1 MKEKLIRFMQGRY
14 GIDQLSKFLLI
25 TGLAVVLLSAFF
37 GETAVSMLL
46 YIFGWGVV
54 IYCYFRIF
62 SRNVQKRY
70 AENQAYLMKTY
81 KIRNWFQNQKNIWQ
95 QRKVY
100 HIYTCPSCK
109 QKIRIPKGKG
119 FIADTLS
126 MLVNIF
132 APRKIVLFGE
142 LAELGDILLDGVR
155 ERVSENIIKEN
166 SNGLKIMASEFGRN
180 LGAMGAAAMVMQNAF
195 EFLEEKI

>member
-62 SRNVQKRY
+62 SRN
-70 AENQAYLMKTY
+70 
-81 KIRNWFQNQKNIWQ
+81 IWQ

-119 FIADTLS
+119 KIEVRCPKCGTTFIKKS
-126 MLVNIF
+126 
-132 APRKIVLFGE
+132 
-142 LAELGDILLDGVR
+142 
-155 ERVSENIIKEN
+155 
-166 SNGLKIMASEFGRN
+166 
-180 LGAMGAAAMVMQNAF
+180 
-195 EFLEEKI
+195 

>member
-37 GETAVSMLL
+37 GKTAVSMLL

-119 FIADTLS
+119 KIEVRCPKCGTTFIKKS
-126 MLVNIF
+126 
-132 APRKIVLFGE
+132 
-142 LAELGDILLDGVR
+142 
-155 ERVSENIIKEN
+155 
-166 SNGLKIMASEFGRN
+166 
-180 LGAMGAAAMVMQNAF
+180 
-195 EFLEEKI
+195 

>member
-1 MKEKLIRFMQGRY
+1 MDGNERKINTFYAGQIRYRSIIEVSSDH
-14 GIDQLSKFLLI
+14 GIGGSSFIVVFLR
-25 TGLAVVLLSAFF
+25 
-37 GETAVSMLL
+37 TAVSMLL

-119 FIADTLS
+119 KIEVRCPKCGTTFIKKS
-126 MLVNIF
+126 
-132 APRKIVLFGE
+132 
-142 LAELGDILLDGVR
+142 
-155 ERVSENIIKEN
+155 
-166 SNGLKIMASEFGRN
+166 
-180 LGAMGAAAMVMQNAF
+180 
-195 EFLEEKI
+195 

>member
-54 IYCYFRIF
+54 IYCYFGYFKKCTEAVRRK
-62 SRNVQKRY
+62 S
-70 AENQAYLMKTY
+70 AYLMKTY

-119 FIADTLS
+119 KIEVRCPKCGTTFIKKS
-126 MLVNIF
+126 
-132 APRKIVLFGE
+132 
-142 LAELGDILLDGVR
+142 
-155 ERVSENIIKEN
+155 
-166 SNGLKIMASEFGRN
+166 
-180 LGAMGAAAMVMQNAF
+180 
-195 EFLEEKI
+195 